1 MGKINISI
9 HQLDLRSTQHSDIKN
24 YQTEQH
30 SNHVQLSEFRRP
42 NRREVLRLKS
52 RFWQDTSREEH
63 RGSVQPSG
71 SNEQPHTRKVA
82 QVSTRE
88 LGVRSSRRGLVT
100 RDRSLRSLGRCS
112 ITS

>member
-1 MGKINISI
+1 MG
-9 HQLDLRSTQHSDIKN
+9 DLRSTQHSDIKN

-42 NRREVLRLKS
+42 NRREVLPLKS
-52 RFWQDTSREEH
+52 RFWQDTSREERTTTH
-63 RGSVQPSG
+63 QELQVSWVAR
-71 SNEQPHTRKVA
+71 TRKVA

>member
-1 MGKINISI
+1 MG
-9 HQLDLRSTQHSDIKN
+9 TQHSDIKN

-42 NRREVLRLKS
+42 NRREVLPLKS

-71 SNEQPHTRKVA
+71 SNEQPHIQELQVSWVARTRKVA